1 MSLPRWESAAIA
13 LIAPVSTVPEAAASA
28 AAEARLVD
36 VGNDDALIPA
46 IRGQFPAA

>member
-28 AAEARLVD
+28 AAGARLVD